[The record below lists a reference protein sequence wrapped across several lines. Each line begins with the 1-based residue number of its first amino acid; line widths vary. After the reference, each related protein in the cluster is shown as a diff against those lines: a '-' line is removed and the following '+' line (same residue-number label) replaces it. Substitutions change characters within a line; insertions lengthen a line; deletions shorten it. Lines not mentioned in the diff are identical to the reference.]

1 MGQFYHSER
10 EARKNMTDS
19 LGDFY
24 TGRPTAQI
32 AQELLGHELIYQT
45 PAGTMSGWI
54 VEAEAYLGEQDTAAH
69 AFNGRYTAAN
79 AALYDA
85 PGTIYIYILRGYYML
100 DIATQATGT
109 PQGILIRGIEPH
121 QGLDLMQQHRDKSL
135 PDVTNGPGKLTA
147 ALGLQSKDLNRTMLG
162 ANNLTITPTITRQPR
177 NVTATS
183 RVGVSDGSWHDRPLR
198 YIVAGNP
205 FVSGSRKR
213 DWDRENHGWQS

>member
-1 MGQFYHSER
+1 
-10 EARKNMTDS
+10 MTDS

-100 DIATQATGT
+100 DVATQATGT

-121 QGLDLMQQHRDKSL
+121 QGLDLMQQHRDKPL

-177 NVTATS
+177 QVTATS
-183 RVGVSDGSWHDRPLR
+183 RVGVSDGSCHDRPLR

-205 FVSGSRKR
+205 FVSGSHKR

>member
-1 MGQFYHSER
+1 
-10 EARKNMTDS
+10 MTDS

-69 AFNGRYTAAN
+69 AFKGRYTAAN

-100 DIATQATGT
+100 DVATQAAGT

-121 QGLDLMQQHRDKSL
+121 RGLDLMQQHRDKPL

-177 NVTATS
+177 QVTATS

-213 DWDRENHGWQS
+213 DWDRENHGWQSEALGPFVVIIGP

>member
-1 MGQFYHSER
+1 MN
-10 EARKNMTDS
+10 KS
-19 LGDFY
+19 LGEFY
-24 TGRPTAQI
+24 TGRPTAEI
-32 AQELLGHELIYQT
+32 AADLLGHELIYET
-45 PAGTMSGWI
+45 PAGTISGWI

-100 DIATQATGT
+100 DIATQAEGT

-121 QGLDLMQQHRDKSL
+121 QGLNLMQQNRDKPI

-147 ALGLQSKDLNRTMLG
+147 AIGLQSKDLNRTLLG
-162 ANNLTITPTITRQPR
+162 ANNLTITADATRQPKQ
-177 NVTATS
+177 VLATS
-183 RVGVSDGSWHDRPLR
+183 RVGVSDGSWQDRPLR

-205 FVSGSRKR
+205 FVSASRKR
-213 DWDRENHGWQS
+213 DWDREQHGWQPDKTQK

>member
-1 MGQFYHSER
+1 
-10 EARKNMTDS
+10 MTTT
-19 LGDFY
+19 LADFF

-32 AQELLGHELIYQT
+32 AQDLLGHELIYQT

-100 DIATQATGT
+100 DVATQAAGT

-121 QGLDLMQQHRDKSL
+121 QGLALMQQHRAKPV
-135 PDVTNGPGKLTA
+135 PDITNGPGKLTA

-162 ANNLTITPTITRQPR
+162 ANNLTITEQATRHPR
-177 NVTATS
+177 AVAATS
-183 RVGVSDGSWHDRPLR
+183 RVGVSAGSWQERPLR

-213 DWDRENHGWQS
+213 DWDREHHGWQA